1 MLDNLEIFLTVENI
15 YFFANWGVLPFWLLI
30 ILAPNDT
37 ITKILVHSILIPI
50 LLGTAYVYLGYMIF
64 ITDDILE
71 IFNLYLGIDEL
82 YAVFSNEKFLLIFWL
97 HFLSISL
104 FTGSWIARDSARY
117 LIPKFLM
124 ILALIV
130 TYFTG
135 PMGLIIYWVIRIF
148 FAKKFS
154 FNE

>member
-30 ILAPNDT
+30 MLAPNDT

-64 ITDDILE
+64 IKDDILE

-97 HFLSISL
+97 HFLSIE
-104 FTGSWIARDSARY
+104 
-117 LIPKFLM
+117 KF
-124 ILALIV
+124 V
-130 TYFTG
+130 Y
-135 PMGLIIYWVIRIF
+135 RIMDC
-148 FAKKFS
+148 
-154 FNE
+154 

>member
-15 YFFANWGVLPFWLLI
+15 YLFANWGVLPFWLLI
-30 ILAPNDT
+30 MLAPNDT

-50 LLGTAYVYLGYMIF
+50 LLGTAYVYFGYMIF
-64 ITDDILE
+64 IKDDILE

-104 FTGSWIARDSARY
+104 FTGSWIARDSVRY

-135 PMGLIIYWVIRIF
+135 PIGLIIYWVIRIF